1 MAESGIKSYFPSQ
14 TVSDAEKLSYD
25 YGLKVGKAIEQEW
38 FNNDRSTG
46 KYRSNQNNFHNLRL
60 YARGEQSIQKY
71 KDELSING
79 DLSYL
84 NLDWKP
90 VPIISKFVDIVV
102 NGIAERTY
110 DITAFSQDP
119 SGVEKRTKYMED
131 ILDDMENESFNAF
144 TQEAFGVNTRRS
156 NEKTLPESSE
166 ELQLHMQLNYKQ
178 AVEIAEEQ
186 ALSVLF
192 EGNNYELIKKRFYYD
207 LTVLGIGCVKTSF
220 NTSEGVVIDY
230 VDPANLVYSYS
241 DSPYFED
248 IYYVGEVKSIPVNEL
263 AKQFPHL
270 SEEELKDIMKSKS
283 YHRSNYNSRYS
294 VDKEDNNTIQVLY
307 FNYKTYM
314 NEVYKIKETGTG
326 ADKIIPKDDSFNPPE
341 DMQGG
346 FGRMIRSIEC
356 LYDGAMI
363 LGTDKLLKWE
373 MSKNMMRP
381 KSDYTKVKMN
391 YAIVAPRMYDG
402 KIDSLVKRIT
412 GFADMIQLTHLKL
425 QQVMSR
431 LIPDGVYLDA
441 DGLAEIDL
449 GNGTN
454 YNPQEALNMFFQ
466 TGSVIGRSFTS
477 EGDMNP
483 GKVPIQ
489 EISSGSGGNKMQ
501 ALIGNYNYYLQMIRD
516 VTGLNEARDAS
527 TPDVNSLVGV
537 QKMAAANSNTA
548 TRHILQA
555 GLFLTAEIAECL
567 SLRISDI
574 IEYSPTR
581 DAFIQAIGAHNV
593 ATLNEM
599 SDLHLHDFGIFLSLQ
614 PDEEERSVLENNIQM
629 ALQQGT
635 IDLEDAIDLREI
647 KNIKLAN
654 QLLKIR
660 RKKKQEADR
669 ARELENIQ
677 AQSQSNAQAAQQ
689 AAQIEMEKNQAI
701 TQQKAQL
708 VQMQGQVD
716 VQKMQQEAELKKQLM
731 QMEFQMNMQLK
742 QVDLQASAVTN
753 ATKENRKDQR
763 LQFQAAQQETLVDK
777 RGKQQSKLT
786 DRKNSQQ
793 SELIDQKQTGKPP
806 KNFESAG
813 NDTLGGGFDLGSFDP
828 S

>member
-1 MAESGIKSYFPSQ
+1 MAYSGIKSYFPSQ

-25 YGLKVGKAIEQEW
+25 YGLKVAKAIETEW
-38 FNNDRSTG
+38 FNNDRSIN

-90 VPIISKFVDIVV
+90 VPIIPKFVDIVV
-102 NGIAERTY
+102 NGMTERMY
-110 DITAFSQDP
+110 DIKAFSQDP
-119 SGVEKRTKYMED
+119 YGASKRTAYMES
-131 ILDDMENESFNAF
+131 ILADMRTKELNAF
-144 TQEAFGVNTRRS
+144 SEQAFGIQISEHEVEN
-156 NEKTLPESSE
+156 LPDSE
-166 ELQLHMQLNYKQ
+166 EELALHMQLTYKQ
-178 AVEIAEEQ
+178 SIEIAQEQ
-186 ALSVLF
+186 ALGVLL
-192 EGNNYELIKKRFYYD
+192 EGNKYELIKKRFYYD
-207 LTVLGIGCVKTSF
+207 LTVLGIGAVKTGF

-270 SEEELKDIMKSKS
+270 SESDLEDIMKNKATN
-283 YHRSNYNSRYS
+283 RSNYNSRHTY
-294 VDKEDNNTIQVLY
+294 DKEDNNTIQVLY

-314 NEVYKIKETGTG
+314 NEVYKVKETGTG
-326 ADKIIPKDDSFNPPE
+326 SEKIIPKDDSFNPPE
-341 DMQGG
+341 NKEGG
-346 FGRMIRSIEC
+346 YSRLLRSIEC
-356 LYDGAMI
+356 LYDGAII

-391 YAIVAPRMYDG
+391 YTIVAPRIYNG

-431 LIPDGVYLDA
+431 MVPDGVYLDA
-441 DGLAEIDL
+441 DGLAEVDL

-466 TGSVIGRSFTS
+466 TGSVIGRSFTQD
-477 EGDMNP
+477 GDQNP

-489 EISSGSGGNKMQ
+489 EITSGSGGNKMQ

-516 VTGLNEARDAS
+516 VTGLNEARDGS
-527 TPDVNSLVGV
+527 MPDKNALVGV
-537 QKMAAANSNTA
+537 QKLAAANSNIA

-555 GLFLTAEIAECL
+555 GLFLTAETCECL

-574 IEYSPTR
+574 LEYSPSK
-581 DAFIQAIGAHNV
+581 DAFMQSIGGHNL
-593 ATLNEM
+593 ATLEELSN
-599 SDLHLHDFGIFLSLQ
+599 LYLYDFGIFLELA
-614 PDEEERSVLENNIQM
+614 PDEEEKALLENNIQI
-629 ALQQGT
+629 AIKQGG
-635 IDLEDAIDLREI
+635 IDLEDAIDVREI
-647 KNIKLAN
+647 RNVKLAN
-654 QLLKIR
+654 QVLKIR
-660 RKKKQEADR
+660 RKKKQEKDQ
-669 ARELENIQ
+669 LIQQQNIQ
-677 AQSQSNAQAAQQ
+677 AQSQANAQAQQ
-689 AAQIEMEKNQAI
+689 VAAQAEVQKNQAL
-701 TQQKAQL
+701 TQSQAQL
-708 VQMQGQVD
+708 EQIKSNLKSRQMELEVQHKMKLMQFEFEINQQL
-716 VQKMQQEAELKKQLM
+716 QKM
-731 QMEFQMNMQLK
+731 NMK
-742 QVDLQASAVTN
+742 EVDM
-753 ATKENRKDQR
+753 KETMKEDRKDQR
-763 LQFQAAQQETLVDK
+763 VKMQA
-777 RGKQQSKLT
+777 
-786 DRKNSQQ
+786 SQQ
-793 SELIDQKQTGKPP
+793 SELIDQRNNNKPP
-806 KNFESAG
+806 KNFESSG
-813 NDTLGGGFDLGSFDP
+813 NDILGGGFDLGRFEP

>member
-38 FNNDRSTG
+38 FNNDRG
-46 KYRSNQNNFHNLRL
+46 FNRYRTNQNDFHNLRL

-110 DITAFSQDP
+110 DVKAYSQDP
-119 SGVEKRTKYMED
+119 YGVAKRTDYMESILADMRTKELDAFAKENFGISTAEND
-131 ILDDMENESFNAF
+131 I
-144 TQEAFGVNTRRS
+144 
-156 NEKTLPESSE
+156 EKLPETIE
-166 ELQLHMQLNYKQ
+166 ELELHMQLTYKQ
-178 AVEIAEEQ
+178 SVEIAEEQ
-186 ALSVLF
+186 AINTLF
-192 EGNNYELIKKRFYYD
+192 EGNKYELIKKQFYYD
-207 LTVLGIGCVKTSF
+207 LTVLGIGAVKTSF

-230 VDPANLVYSYS
+230 VDPANLVYSYTE
-241 DSPYFED
+241 SPYFDD
-248 IYYVGEVKSIPVNEL
+248 IYYVGEAKSIPVNEL

-270 SEEELKDIMKSKS
+270 TESDLEDIMKNKS
-283 YHRSNYNSRYS
+283 YNRSNYNSRHS
-294 VDKEDNNTIQVLY
+294 EDKEDNNTIQVLY

-314 NEVYKIKETGTG
+314 NEVYKVKETATG
-326 ADKIIPKDDSFNPPE
+326 ADKIIPKDDSFNPPQDKE
-341 DMQGG
+341 GG
-346 FGRMIRSIEC
+346 YTRMLRSIEC

-363 LGTDKLLKWE
+363 LGTDKLLRWE
-373 MSKNMMRP
+373 MSRNMMRP
-381 KSDYTKVKMN
+381 KSDFTKVKMN
-391 YAIVAPRMYDG
+391 YAIVAPRMYNG

-425 QQVMSR
+425 QQVMAR
-431 LIPDGVYLDA
+431 MVPDGVYLDA
-441 DGLAEIDL
+441 DGLAEVDL

-489 EISSGSGGNKMQ
+489 EITSGSGGNKMQ

-516 VTGLNEARDAS
+516 VTGLNEARDGS
-527 TPDVNSLVGV
+527 MPDKNALVGV
-537 QKMAAANSNTA
+537 QKLAAANSNTA

-555 GLFLTAEIAECL
+555 GLYLTAETAECL

-574 IEYSPTR
+574 IEYSPTK
-581 DAFIQAIGAHNV
+581 DAFIQAIGVHNV
-593 ATLNEM
+593 ATLEEM
-599 SDLHLHDFGIFLSLQ
+599 QSLHLYDFGIFIDLT
-614 PDEEERSVLENNIQM
+614 PDEEEKAILENNIQM
-629 ALQQGT
+629 ALQQKS
-635 IDLEDAIDLREI
+635 IELEDAIDLRDI
-647 KNIKLAN
+647 KNIKMAN

-660 RKKKQEADR
+660 RKKKGEKDQAIQQQ
-669 ARELENIQ
+669 NIQ
-677 AQSQSNAQAAQQ
+677 MQAQANTQAAQAAAQVELQKEQ
-689 AAQIEMEKNQAI
+689 ALAQGQAQLEQMKAQIEA
-701 TQQKAQL
+701 
-708 VQMQGQVD
+708 
-716 VQKMQQEAELKKQLM
+716 QKMQQEVLHKKELMAL
-731 QMEFQMNMQLK
+731 EFQYNMQLK
-742 QVDLQASAVTN
+742 GVEVDGMKGRE
-753 ATKENRKDQR
+753 KEKEDRKDER
-763 LQFQAAQQETLVDK
+763 TKIQAT
-777 RGKQQSKLT
+777 
-786 DRKNSQQ
+786 QQ
-793 SELIDQKQTGKPP
+793 SEMIDQRNSGKPP

-813 NDTLGGGFDLGSFDP
+813 NDILGGGFDLGSFDP